1 MSLCPHFLY
10 TPRDKCSTIQDTHKM
25 NPLIPLLFLL
35 AVLALATAGCIQ
47 PPAPV
52 TDNETGFN
60 LSVVERDPVREA
72 AAEKVHFPKNVSELD
87 ELDWRLPENQA
98 YYQYMNET
106 PNADYYGF
114 MVSYYRNSYSGYQ
127 NFSLNMSYIEFLERC
142 LTTYPYNL
150 NHDTDYR
157 PLRFH
162 KLSEAEI
169 DPSLPVIHL
178 TRETVETTPLLR
190 FYFIDT
196 PNCGLKVLPE
206 EEWQLVPYKDAHNSV
221 RKAYLEWNGDYY
233 FMNRSIA

>member
-1 MSLCPHFLY
+1 M
-10 TPRDKCSTIQDTHKM
+10 K
-25 NPLIPLLFLL
+25 PLIPLLLLL
-35 AVLALATAGCIQ
+35 AVLALFTAGCIQ
-47 PPAPV
+47 SPASV
-52 TDNETGFN
+52 TENETGFN
-60 LSVVERDPVREA
+60 LSAVERDPVREA

-98 YYQYMNET
+98 YYQYMNGT
-106 PNADYYGF
+106 SNADYYGF
-114 MVSYYRNSYSGYQ
+114 LVSYYQDSYSGYQ
-127 NFSLNMSYIEFLERC
+127 NFSLNMSYIAFLERC

-150 NHDTDYR
+150 NHDTDYL

-190 FYFIDT
+190 FYFIET

-206 EEWQLVPYKDAHNSV
+206 EEWQLVPYKDAQDVV